1 MKILYRGVLHTMNA
15 WFLSA
20 PAQIDV
26 QATQHRIKRALD
38 LARDFIRMGFH
49 PGWEARTTAGW
60 HASPVSVT
68 NRFRSSTE
76 EVAVRNATIEQER
89 REFVEQILTA
99 VNRLSTRERELIL
112 TRWFDREDRTDI
124 EAYIML
130 NLTHS
135 SYYRLRNSAFRKL
148 AGALGMEVYAEEGRE
163 EL

>member
-1 MKILYRGVLHTMNA
+1 MNA

-26 QATQHRIKRALD
+26 QATQRRVKRALD

-112 TRWFDREDRTDI
+112 TRWFDRE
-124 EAYIML
+124 A
-130 NLTHS
+130 
-135 SYYRLRNSAFRKL
+135 
-148 AGALGMEVYAEEGRE
+148 VYFGGYV
-163 EL
+163 